1 MSQAIQPRE
10 AEGVAEARARRKLNS
25 SIGRTL
31 TRRSRLTNFKWSTWS
46 ERLGIRKAN
55 T

>member
-1 MSQAIQPRE
+1 MEPRE
-10 AEGVAEARARRKLNS
+10 AEGVAELRARRKLAIS
-25 SIGRTL
+25 VGTTL

-46 ERLGIRKAN
+46 ERLGMGRAK